1 MKKFLPNLIYLLLS
15 LPIGILYFVVL
26 VTGFSLG
33 IGLLITLIG
42 IPILVSMIFVT
53 YILGDLDRKMTSLLL
68 GVNIA
73 KPEAR
78 PSNDN
83 SARSILVA
91 QLKSPQFWKELG
103 YLLLKMPLGV
113 ISFTIAIV
121 LVTLSLGLIAAPFI
135 ITYVPNAQMQ
145 LWNGFEIN
153 TMQRAIVTSVA
164 GLIIG
169 GVSVVLINGYARLM
183 GSISIWALGRGELS
197 ETTDLSAAISHIAR

>member
-26 VTGFSLG
+26 ITGFSLG
-33 IGLLITLIG
+33 AGLLITLIG
-42 IPILVSMIFVT
+42 IPILVAMIFVT

-78 PSNDN
+78 PSNDD
-83 SARSILVA
+83 SARAILIA
-91 QLKSPQFWKELG
+91 QVKSLQFWKELG

-135 ITYVPNAQMQ
+135 VTYVPAAQMQ

-153 TMQRAIVTSVA
+153 TMQRAVMTAVV
-164 GLIIG
+164 GLGLGAI
-169 GVSVVLINGYARLM
+169 SVVLINGYAKFM
-183 GSISIWALGRGELS
+183 GAISVRALGRGE
-197 ETTDLSAAISHIAR
+197 